1 MTFNEIIA
9 RFNKISDAEAVKGMT
24 KFLITPE
31 KTYGIKIPILRKMA
45 SEIKTDHELALQLW
59 QKNTR
64 ETRILASMIA
74 DPKKTDGKLVDQW
87 VKEFTYWEI
96 CDQCVMNLFEKL
108 EFAYEKAIEYCNK
121 DEEFVR
127 RTGFVI
133 IARLAV
139 SDKTAADEKFAQFF
153 PLIKAKANDNRN
165 MVKKAVN
172 WALRQIG
179 KRNLNL
185 NHEMLNLANEIVKM
199 DYKSAKWIAKDAIRE
214 LTSNSIQSRLK
225 RKELKK

>member
-1 MTFNEIIA
+1 
-9 RFNKISDAEAVKGMT
+9 
-24 KFLITPE
+24 
-31 KTYGIKIPILRKMA
+31 
-45 SEIKTDHELALQLW
+45 
-59 QKNTR
+59 
-64 ETRILASMIA
+64 
-74 DPKKTDGKLVDQW
+74 
-87 VKEFTYWEI
+87 
-96 CDQCVMNLFEKL
+96 
-108 EFAYEKAIEYCNK
+108 
-121 DEEFVR
+121 
-127 RTGFVI
+127 
-133 IARLAV
+133 V